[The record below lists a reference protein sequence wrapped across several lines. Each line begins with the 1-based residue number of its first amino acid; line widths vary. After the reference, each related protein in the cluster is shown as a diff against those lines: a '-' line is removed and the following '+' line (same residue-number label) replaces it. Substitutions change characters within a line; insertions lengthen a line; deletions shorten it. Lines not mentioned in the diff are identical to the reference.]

1 MTNQAYQHTKTD
13 QHTHTDRHT
22 TDNKHW
28 IGLGLKPNL
37 INIIVIYVKYGMTF
51 NNSNLTKLSE

>member
-1 MTNQAYQHTKTD
+1 MKILNFEKNGPGGMTNQAYQHTKTD

-28 IGLGLKPNL
+28 IGLGLNPNL
-37 INIIVIYVKYGMTF
+37 INIK
-51 NNSNLTKLSE
+51 